1 MHRQCSSCSCAR
13 ASTTAAAAASSA
25 VQCACGGVQGER
37 LQLSIA
43 NCLHSRAVRRRNRR
57 TAGDDDPLA
66 SAPAAQ

>member
-1 MHRQCSSCSCAR
+1 MHKRQPSVQQLQLRAR
-13 ASTTAAAAASSA
+13 QHNRRCRRLES
-25 VQCACGGVQGER
+25 ACGGEQGER

-66 SAPAAQ
+66 SALAAQ